1 VRLFSILVAAISCAL
16 LSSPA
21 PAQHVD
27 GANMTAAQA
36 EQRVREIVNRPVKSM
51 PRTEE
56 ATVYSPGWFHP
67 GAITPD
73 FEHVDIRQTQDLS
86 YGKDT
91 YVTSDLNPNEMF
103 YGNDVEFNS
112 MTKYFYTD
120 RSLPKHHLS
129 EHEML
134 EINSLYRIIGREQHA
149 RTMRTMAL
157 GIAVIG
163 FCLVA
168 VLVFIARRLT

>member
-1 VRLFSILVAAISCAL
+1 VL
-16 LSSPA
+16 LSSLA
-21 PAQHVD
+21 PAQQV
-27 GANMTAAQA
+27 GAANMTADQA

-51 PRTEE
+51 PRTDE
-56 ATVYSPGWFHP
+56 ASVYSPGWFHP

-86 YGKDT
+86 YAKNT

-129 EHEML
+129 EDEML
-134 EINSLYRIIGREQHA
+134 EINRLYRIIGRGQHD
-149 RTMRTMAL
+149 RTMRAMAVGVIL
-157 GIAVIG
+157 IG
-163 FCLVA
+163 FCVMAALI
-168 VLVFIARRLT
+168 VLARRIT